1 MQMRSKT
8 STEQG
13 TIKYE
18 VKKALYR
25 YIVLIIIVLILLSFI
40 GAVTFWDYVS
50 IIPYLSFLVSLYL
63 VIAHFDRI
71 LQLVKEKFWNRKI
84 KHHETRNIEFATRN
98 DQKQA
103 NHSEISKI
111 VDTVMNTSN
120 NRTRDLV
127 INTLK
132 EIGCQPE
139 VDDDDDICFKY
150 QNEDFFINADN
161 RTAFIIIW
169 SNFGSLSLNDPDI
182 NILKDAINQTNMDG
196 RVTLA
201 YFINNE
207 ENTITVYCK
216 HYLPFVHE
224 IPSIQEYLRSNLDNF
239 FWTHQYLVDKL
250 NSLKEN
256 PTMQSSKGRIIIKGF
271 NAKHDNE

>member
-1 MQMRSKT
+1 MEGWIVLGLILIVIAYFFGRIGFAVEEDKERSEYAKTNDAIDKAIDAEDSKT
-8 STEQG
+8 
-13 TIKYE
+13 
-18 VKKALYR
+18 R
-25 YIVLIIIVLILLSFI
+25 N
-40 GAVTFWDYVS
+40 
-50 IIPYLSFLVSLYL
+50 L
-63 VIAHFDRI
+63 VI
-71 LQLVKEKFWNRKI
+71 
-84 KHHETRNIEFATRN
+84 
-98 DQKQA
+98 
-103 NHSEISKI
+103 S
-111 VDTVMNTSN
+111 
-120 NRTRDLV
+120 
-127 INTLK
+127 TLK

-139 VDDDDDICFKY
+139 VDDDNDICFKY
-150 QNEDFFINADN
+150 QNKDFFINADN
-161 RTAFIIIW
+161 QTAFIVIW

-207 ENTITVYCK
+207 ENTITD
-216 HYLPFVHE
+216 YLPFVHE